1 MVYNGGMERTQI
13 YLNPDQKRKLRLIA
27 ADEGTNVSD
36 LIRSAID
43 RLIRDEVRTGNIGER
58 IARWQDDVRRN
69 HGDFSEED
77 VDSALAA
84 VRSEKVAKK

>member
-1 MVYNGGMERTQI
+1 MERTQI
-13 YLNPDQKRKLRLIA
+13 YLDADQKRKLRLIA

-43 RLIRDEVRTGNIGER
+43 RLLRDDVRAGNIGDR
-58 IARWQDDVRRN
+58 IARWQEDVRRN
-69 HGDFSEED
+69 DGDFSEED

-84 VRSEKVAKK
+84 VRSEGVAKK